1 MEEELG
7 RLKLRTKLGK
17 ITFNITDK
25 AYYYSSM
32 INVQKNGNIAR
43 IDIGHYYPKEYNTSA
58 WWEEVRLCYR
68 AKDEEWCDHPDNID
82 LNISLKTGKAEK
94 RNLGAPPM
102 YVLATDEQI
111 ETVITYLK
119 MSMRKIKKEIISHMV
134 EK

>member
-58 WWEEVRLCYR
+58 W
-68 AKDEEWCDHPDNID
+68 
-82 LNISLKTGKAEK
+82 
-94 RNLGAPPM
+94 
-102 YVLATDEQI
+102 
-111 ETVITYLK
+111 
-119 MSMRKIKKEIISHMV
+119 
-134 EK
+134 